1 MRKMYKVFATGFA
14 LALVLASPQ
23 TAITSHAFGFN
34 ADAPEHEGSHGD
46 QSPWQNPD
54 SSSSSSGGSS
64 SSSPSDS
71 GSSPDGGSSYDG
83 GSSSDSGAPSD
94 GGTSVPA
101 PAKNPND
108 VTMGVEGG
116 QKFRTVMAG
125 DHKSFQIFHCGIS
138 RATFTVGNADGTG
151 VAYKTVALA
160 KGEDNLWYANI
171 TFDEGVDTADYAVG
185 VTKGD
190 ANYLYTELGVS
201 GIKINGTLALSIVPL
216 QE

>member
-23 TAITSHAFGFN
+23 TAITSHTFGFN
-34 ADAPEHEGSHGD
+34 ADAPEHDYAGDSDFSLPDPDAGSSGNN
-46 QSPWQNPD
+46 SFE
-54 SSSSSSGGSS
+54 SSSSSG
-64 SSSPSDS
+64 SDS
-71 GSSPDGGSSYDG
+71 SGGGSSYDG

-171 TFDEGVDTADYAVG
+171 TFAEGVDTADYAVG